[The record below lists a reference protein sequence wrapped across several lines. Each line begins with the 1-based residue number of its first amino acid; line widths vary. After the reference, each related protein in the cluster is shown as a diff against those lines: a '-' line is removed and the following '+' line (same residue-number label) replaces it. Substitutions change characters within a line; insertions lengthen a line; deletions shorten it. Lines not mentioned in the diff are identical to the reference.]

1 MTSNMK
7 PLEKFFFN
15 DPLVS
20 LLSFSVTPW
29 IDGPNKLKNYA
40 KFYDINSSNWI
51 FLTGSKS
58 KIYELARKS
67 YFAEEDFGFSKDSTE
82 FLHSEYFIL
91 VDNNKNIR
99 GVYNGTLKLEVEQ
112 LEKDIIELKASL

>member
-7 PLEKFFFN
+7 PLEKSFFN
-15 DPLVS
+15 DSLVS

-40 KFYDINSSNWI
+40 KFYDINSSNWN

-99 GVYNGTLKLEVEQ
+99 GVYNGTLRLEVEQ